1 MTLLESIIAL
11 VILSLVAVGVLGI
24 FQQANRAAFDAQT
37 WTVAASLAE
46 QGMEAAKIGGGS
58 VADVDSRGVPLGFS
72 RRIDSKSG
80 PIGLREVLVTVDLP
94 GGGSVVA
101 HRLVEPK

>member
-11 VILSLVAVGVLGI
+11 VILSLVAVGALGI
-24 FQQANRAAFDAQT
+24 FQQANRAAFDAQA

-46 QGMEAAKIGGGS
+46 QGMEAAKIGGRT
-58 VADVDSRGVPLGFS
+58 VADVDSHSLPSGFT
-72 RRIDSKSG
+72 RRIDSKPG

-101 HRLVEPK
+101 HRLVEPR